1 MLNSHDLHFANI
13 WEHVSDIIPN
23 RIALVCGKNKKTWKE
38 YEQDSAKLAS
48 FLSSQGIKENSKVG
62 LYLHNSNEYL
72 EAQFATFKVMGVPI
86 NVNYRY
92 KSYKYYLH
100 FL

>member
-48 FLSSQGIKENSKVG
+48 FLLN
-62 LYLHNSNEYL
+62 
-72 EAQFATFKVMGVPI
+72 
-86 NVNYRY
+86 
-92 KSYKYYLH
+92 
-100 FL
+100 